1 MSFSVI
7 ARLVRPPHPFPPI
20 PPAALFMNVRRQQCD
35 QICQNFATL
44 AKFNKSLM
52 ILLRVYLANIW
63 QNFES
68 TLVMLM
74 GIFLLFQMVDID
86 QRVLPSGHTEW
97 SKHESARALSWL
109 NIFAGA
115 VLLLLLLRPM
125 HAIKQCQAEREREKR
140 MHSLSLTHSHLV
152 RFFLFL
158 VSVDIQLA
166 STWSTDGTYT
176 TESAIFRYMFFHCL
190 WVAIIVLLSSQ
201 RSIILTKWQFERIY
215 PEDSNTGWRSNY
227 LIASTQFFIAPPYKV
242 AIGVPTYTFPFEL
255 DHNNYPFVKETTYL
269 NTY

>member
-7 ARLVRPPHPFPPI
+7 ARLVRPPHPSPPN

-125 HAIKQCQAEREREKR
+125 HAIKQCQAERERER
-140 MHSLSLTHSHLV
+140 RECTLSHSLTLILFVFSCSLSPL
-152 RFFLFL
+152 
-158 VSVDIQLA
+158 
-166 STWSTDGTYT
+166 
-176 TESAIFRYMFFHCL
+176 IFSWPAHE
-190 WVAIIVLLSSQ
+190 VL
-201 RSIILTKWQFERIY
+201 
-215 PEDSNTGWRSNY
+215 TGHIRQNQ
-227 LIASTQFFIAPPYKV
+227 QFFGICFFTVCEWLSLFYYHRSV
-242 AIGVPTYTFPFEL
+242 LSY
-255 DHNNYPFVKETTYL
+255 
-269 NTY
+269 

>member
-7 ARLVRPPHPFPPI
+7 ARLVRPPHPSPPL
-20 PPAALFMNVRRQQCD
+20 PPAALCMNVRRQQCD

-52 ILLRVYLANIW
+52 IILRVYLANIW

-125 HAIKQCQAEREREKR
+125 HAIKQCQAERERER
-140 MHSLSLTHSHLV
+140 EREENALSLTHSLSSCS
-152 RFFLFL
+152 FFLVPCLRWYSVGQHMKYWRDIYDRISNFSVYVFSL
-158 VSVDIQLA
+158 SVSGYHC
-166 STWSTDGTYT
+166 ST
-176 TESAIFRYMFFHCL
+176 
-190 WVAIIVLLSSQ
+190 IIAAFYHTNKVTIWANLSWGLQ
-201 RSIILTKWQFERIY
+201 HR
-215 PEDSNTGWRSNY
+215 
-227 LIASTQFFIAPPYKV
+227 
-242 AIGVPTYTFPFEL
+242 
-255 DHNNYPFVKETTYL
+255 VKK
-269 NTY
+269 